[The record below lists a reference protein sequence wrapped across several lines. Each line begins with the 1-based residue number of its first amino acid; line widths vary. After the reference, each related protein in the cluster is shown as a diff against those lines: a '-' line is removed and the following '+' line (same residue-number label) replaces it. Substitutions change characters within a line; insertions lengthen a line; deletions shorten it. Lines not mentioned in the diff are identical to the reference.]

1 MGFSDSGET
10 PNLEELMQ
18 LGVRTAKN
26 GNKEGARVIFDK
38 ILAVD
43 KRHERAWLWMASLA
57 DNDIDKRRY
66 LQTVLNINPNN
77 SSAKKYLRQMD
88 QSVSSSE
95 RRSLVV
101 GGIIVG
107 ILVITLILVAVIV
120 FAVVHIG

>member
-1 MGFSDSGET
+1 MGFGDSGET

-57 DNDIDKRRY
+57 DNEIDRRRY

-77 SSAKKYLRQMD
+77 SSAKKYIKSMD
-88 QSVSSSE
+88 QKMNSSE
-95 RRSLVV
+95 RRSLVF
-101 GGIIVG
+101 GGIMVG
-107 ILVITLILVAVIV
+107 VLIIIFILVAIIV
-120 FAVVHIG
+120 LVVSHI

>member
-1 MGFSDSGET
+1 MGLGDFGEV

-26 GNKEGARVIFDK
+26 GNKEGARVIFEK

-43 KRHERAWLWMASLA
+43 KRHERAWLWMASLS
-57 DNDIDKRRY
+57 DDDIERRRY

-77 SSAKKYLRQMD
+77 SSARKYLKAMD

-107 ILVITLILVAVIV
+107 ILVITLILVAIIV
-120 FAVVHIG
+120 LVVTRV

>member
-1 MGFSDSGET
+1 MGFGDSGET

-57 DNDIDKRRY
+57 DNEIDRRRY
-66 LQTVLNINPNN
+66 LQTVLNINPSN
-77 SSAKKYLRQMD
+77 SSAKKYIKAMD
-88 QSVSSSE
+88 QTMNSSE
-95 RRSLVV
+95 RRSLIV
-101 GGIIVG
+101 GGIIVA

-120 FAVVHIG
+120 LVVTHV